1 MAKKAPKEVKYISV
15 TRLLCNFA
23 TYLKE
28 RTKCFLPVSMKC
40 QKCGRD
46 FEEKDIIYVAKLE
59 NGLKHVI
66 CEDCGKE

>member
-23 TYLKE
+23 TYLRE
-28 RTKCFLPVSMKC
+28 RTKCNLPVFKKC
-40 QKCGRD
+40 QKCSRD

-59 NGLKHVI
+59 DGSKHII